1 MLSILIPTKDY
12 DCHELIEELHR
23 QGEAMDKPFEILV
36 GEDGTQPAALQL
48 NIAADILTNCRRI
61 IREKNIGRANIR
73 NTLAI
78 EAKYPNILFLDSDA
92 VVEKE
97 DFLQCYTKALENS
110 VVVCGGL
117 YHTKELPD
125 NSCTLRFR
133 YEKEA
138 DKRRGAATR
147 SLAPYKDF
155 STFNFAIKRDLFL
168 SIFFNEKI
176 EHYGYEDT
184 LFGKELERRGI
195 TITHIDNPLLHNG
208 LESNA
213 VYLAKVEQSLITL
226 STLGKEIGT
235 TPLLQ
240 AVDKLKRHHLTG
252 LFMLAWRT
260 TRRLMRRNLTGKKPS
275 LTIFKLYKLGYFLAI
290 KR

>member
-23 QGEAMDKPFEILV
+23 QGEAMGKPFEILV

-48 NIAADILTNCRRI
+48 NITADILTNCRRV

-78 EAKYPNILFLDSDA
+78 EARYPNILFLDSDA

-97 DFLQCYTKALENS
+97 DFLQCYIKALENS
-110 VVVCGGL
+110 EVVCGGL
-117 YHTKELPD
+117 YHAKELPGR
-125 NSCTLRFR
+125 SYTLRFR

-147 SLAPYKDF
+147 NLAPYKDF
-155 STFNFAIKRDLFL
+155 STFNFAIRRDLFL

-195 TITHIDNPLLHNG
+195 AIAHIDNPLLHNG
-208 LESNA
+208 LESNT

-226 STLGKEIGT
+226 STIEKEIGS

-240 AVDKLKRHHLTG
+240 AVGKLKHYRMTG
-252 LFMLAWRT
+252 LFMIAWRT
-260 TRRLMRRNLTGKKPS
+260 ARRLMRRNLTGKNPS
-275 LTIFKLYKLGYFLAI
+275 LTIFKLYKLGYFLSL